1 MATTTTYGL
10 NKPTVGGDENTWG
23 GLTNDNWDDVDDLLD
38 GTTPIT
44 PNLGAGWE
52 VGGVAV
58 TATAAEI
65 NILDGVTASTSE
77 LNILDGV
84 TWTLTDY
91 NTLTAT
97 AAELNILDGATLS
110 TAELNILDGVTST
123 AAELNILDGV
133 TATASEINALDG
145 VTATGTAV
153 IQAADA
159 AAARTA
165 ISFNDGLNASGSAPL
180 YAARAWVVFAGATGS
195 VTASGNVSSVTR
207 SGAGQYTINFT
218 SALPTASYVPSVLT
232 DGGTIFVAIGVVTT
246 STCVIN
252 TRNSSGTLTDP
263 NSLRVA
269 FIGG

>member
-23 GLTNDNWDDVDDLLD
+23 QLTNDNWDDVDDLLD

-58 TATAAEI
+58 TATAAEL

-123 AAELNILDGV
+123 TAELNILDGV

-145 VTATGTAV
+145 VTAIGTSIV
-153 IQAADA
+153 RAADA
-159 AAARTA
+159 TGVRSTISSPPTPTQTAGVGQWLGIAAASGA
-165 ISFNDGLNASGSAPL
+165 ALALPSGGVWAYFVISTNINGEIVGFATNVVAGGTTIVGAASGVASNGI
-180 YAARAWVVFAGATGS
+180 AWR
-195 VTASGNVSSVTR
+195 VS
-207 SGAGQYTINFT
+207 
-218 SALPTASYVPSVLT
+218 
-232 DGGTIFVAIGVVTT
+232 
-246 STCVIN
+246 
-252 TRNSSGTLTDP
+252 
-263 NSLRVA
+263 
-269 FIGG
+269 